1 MKAETLFEK
10 FREWTKD
17 EIVDKRVKNDE
28 VGYQWVYKSLG
39 FDKELKITEYQKFFD
54 RKDLNSE
61 YKKRYNDTNPQ
72 SKKQYAWIQSE
83 INLIYSFHK
92 CFAMRNQT
100 RLQFY
105 RHDLSQKGKR
115 TRAATN
121 IALGK
126 LKFFKEQ
133 AEDKK

>member
-39 FDKELKITEYQKFFD
+39 FDKELKTTEYQKFFD